1 LVERSVIDM
10 GQGSY
15 IITLPKPWVRYF
27 GIKPGEKLEVISNG
41 ELIIRR
47 KKGKRRKKWYKEE
60 QAVLDIIVP
69 PEVGMESEAES
80 A

>member
-1 LVERSVIDM
+1 MPNLVERSVIDM

-27 GIKPGEKLEVISNG
+27 GIKPGEKLEIISNG

-47 KKGKRRKKWYKEE
+47 KKKQTSRGEYPKRGRTCLKRMKK
-60 QAVLDIIVP
+60 
-69 PEVGMESEAES
+69 
-80 A
+80 

>member
-1 LVERSVIDM
+1 MPNLVERSVIDM

-47 KKGKRRKKWYKEE
+47 KKK
-60 QAVLDIIVP
+60 
-69 PEVGMESEAES
+69 
-80 A
+80 

>member
-1 LVERSVIDM
+1 MPNLVERSVIDM

-47 KKGKRRKKWYKEE
+47 KKNKHLEE
-60 QAVLDIIVP
+60 SIQNETENA
-69 PEVGMESEAES
+69 
-80 A
+80 

>member
-1 LVERSVIDM
+1 MPNLVERSVIDM

-47 KKGKRRKKWYKEE
+47 KKKQASRRKYPKR
-60 QAVLDIIVP
+60 
-69 PEVGMESEAES
+69 G
-80 A
+80 

>member
-1 LVERSVIDM
+1 MPNLVERSVIDM

-47 KKGKRRKKWYKEE
+47 KKKQASRREYPKR
-60 QAVLDIIVP
+60 
-69 PEVGMESEAES
+69 G
-80 A
+80 

>member
-1 LVERSVIDM
+1 MPNLVERSVIDM

-47 KKGKRRKKWYKEE
+47 KKKQASRREYPKR
-60 QAVLDIIVP
+60 D
-69 PEVGMESEAES
+69 
-80 A
+80 